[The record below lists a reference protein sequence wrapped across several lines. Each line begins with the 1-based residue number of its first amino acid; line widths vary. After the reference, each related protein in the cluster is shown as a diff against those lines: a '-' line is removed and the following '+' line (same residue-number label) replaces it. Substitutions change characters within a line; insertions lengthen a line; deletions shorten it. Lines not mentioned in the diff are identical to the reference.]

1 MGDFCVL
8 LIFIIKEKQKKKKK
22 SKWEKCTRKEVSE
35 LAS

>member
-8 LIFIIKEKQKKKKK
+8 VIFIIKEKQKKKK